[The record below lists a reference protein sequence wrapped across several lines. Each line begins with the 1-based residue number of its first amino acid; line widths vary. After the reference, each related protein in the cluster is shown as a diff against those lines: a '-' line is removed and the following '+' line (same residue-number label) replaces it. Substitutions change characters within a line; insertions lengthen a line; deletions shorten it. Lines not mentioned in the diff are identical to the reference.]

1 MERLSMRK
9 IQEEL
14 RLKYEAGLS
23 ARAIARSVKADRT
36 MVQEYLQRFAA
47 SGLSW
52 PTELD
57 DAALDGFPTR
67 ASAQGVA
74 HLLRPNSDEADS
86 GHLEGW

>member
-1 MERLSMRK
+1 MRK

-36 MVQEYLQRFAA
+36 MVQEYLQRFVA

-52 PTELD
+52 PT
-57 DAALDGFPTR
+57 
-67 ASAQGVA
+67 
-74 HLLRPNSDEADS
+74 
-86 GHLEGW
+86 